1 MVVYNPAPMANLESI
16 VQQLRAERDKIDAA
30 IRALTSLGQGSRAAT
45 KRSGGVT
52 GPKRK
57 TLSAAARRRISIA
70 QKARW
75 ARVKAGK
82 K

>member
-1 MVVYNPAPMANLESI
+1 MANLESI

-30 IRALTSLGQGSRAAT
+30 IRALTSLGQRTGGAA
-45 KRSGGVT
+45 KRSAGG
-52 GPKRK
+52 GGANRK

-82 K
+82 KA